1 MILHHSRWKKIWKK
15 NFGKIFFS
23 EFFWFF
29 GHPLE
34 NFWFWTV
41 KTLNFCALIWLLVN
55 WNPKV
60 TSRVVF
66 QGGVIMTPP
75 RIHCTYF
82 EPGEGR
88 VKGKVYSFLFH
99 PQDLYS
105 TKLGKKRKFV
115 NLLLFHHYLSTRK
128 LQMLSL
134 YNNKSSKLF
143 PV

>member
-15 NFGKIFFS
+15 NFGKFFFS

-60 TSRVVF
+60 ASRVVF

-75 RIHCTYF
+75 GSTAHILSPEKVGLRPFWLFQCTWH
-82 EPGEGR
+82 PGMVPYPSNITNWSQRNSQIWSQEAHEEN
-88 VKGKVYSFLFH
+88 FLA
-99 PQDLYS
+99 L
-105 TKLGKKRKFV
+105 
-115 NLLLFHHYLSTRK
+115 
-128 LQMLSL
+128 
-134 YNNKSSKLF
+134 KSSQ
-143 PV
+143 